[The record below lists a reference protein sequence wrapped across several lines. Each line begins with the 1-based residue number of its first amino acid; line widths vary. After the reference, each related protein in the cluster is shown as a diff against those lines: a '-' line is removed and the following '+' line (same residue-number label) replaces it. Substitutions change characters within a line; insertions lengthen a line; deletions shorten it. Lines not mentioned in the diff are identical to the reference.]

1 MTTTTSS
8 SPGISQRTNVYAA
21 REMLKHAAPVVV
33 LDKFGMMKPMP
44 QNKSSTIKFRR
55 PKTFTAATTPLVE
68 GVTPS
73 ATAFQ
78 YEDKSATLKQY
89 GQVVTITDVNGVGA
103 AVQFACRS
111 EQGAGVCQHGV
122 SGDLTGQH
130 RAARCQPT
138 VANRWLR
145 PVDKARRRDTGGR
158 VRNSRDSGSPGFPLA
173 SASISRDSMG

>member
-1 MTTTTSS
+1 MS
-8 SPGISQRTNVYAA
+8 
-21 REMLKHAAPVVV
+21 
-33 LDKFGMMKPMP
+33 
-44 QNKSSTIKFRR
+44 FRR
-55 PKTFTAATTPLVE
+55 SASWDGGDSFRFATVL
-68 GVTPS
+68 S
-73 ATAFQ
+73 AL
-78 YEDKSATLKQY
+78 DND
-89 GQVVTITDVNGVGA
+89 TITDVNGVGA